1 MSEEFLA
8 AQEEWERQQRLQEQA
23 ALEEASLLNPEVAG
37 KQGPAFVPGEREVA
51 EAELE
56 QTSQEEEGSG
66 RFGPIITD
74 TEEIERRQQA
84 ALGLAGSVYQ
94 GLVDTGLGLLEM
106 GEQSPILNPV
116 SLMPGHKGL
125 IKEHVKPFWH
135 EMNPESD
142 NPINKTIRLL
152 SGVVIPSMI
161 APQAITSRIAAL
173 PWAKALP
180 PAVRTTGAVMARIGI
195 DTTIVAASSSAD
207 DENAAKALNDAF
219 GWNIPWAT
227 REGAGPDERRWY
239 NLAENAGFAGFGEL
253 ISGTF
258 ALRTYLKNRPKKNM
272 FEASWIHEYD
282 IKKHQLLTEGAKPGT
297 QIEWDPGLV
306 VTPKTEEAVG

>member
-84 ALGLAGSVYQ
+84 ALGMAVSVYQ
-94 GLVDTGLGLLEM
+94 GLGDTAIGLAEM
-106 GEQSPILNPV
+106 AEQSPILNPI

-125 IKEHVKPFWH
+125 IKEHVKPF
-135 EMNPESD
+135 
-142 NPINKTIRLL
+142 
-152 SGVVIPSMI
+152 
-161 APQAITSRIAAL
+161 
-173 PWAKALP
+173 
-180 PAVRTTGAVMARIGI
+180 
-195 DTTIVAASSSAD
+195 
-207 DENAAKALNDAF
+207 
-219 GWNIPWAT
+219 
-227 REGAGPDERRWY
+227 
-239 NLAENAGFAGFGEL
+239 
-253 ISGTF
+253 
-258 ALRTYLKNRPKKNM
+258 
-272 FEASWIHEYD
+272 
-282 IKKHQLLTEGAKPGT
+282 
-297 QIEWDPGLV
+297 
-306 VTPKTEEAVG
+306 